1 MLKLLFLFEVDNV
14 SDSHV
19 PNDRF
24 ISWPAAIWQGF
35 LRRCPRC
42 GKGKLFKGYLNPQ
55 GKCTICDLNFED
67 LKADDG
73 PAYITMGL
81 VCLFIVPFFF
91 VMEALYEPPIG
102 IALLISLPLTLAII
116 LGLLP
121 LIKGAF
127 MAALWKSGSI

>member
-1 MLKLLFLFEVDNV
+1 M
-14 SDSHV
+14 SQ
-19 PNDRF
+19 NDVF
-24 ISWPAAIWQGF
+24 ISWPRAIIRGF
-35 LRRCPRC
+35 LRCCPRC
-42 GKGKLFKGYLNPQ
+42 GKGRLFKGYLTPQ
-55 GKCTICDLNFED
+55 DKCSVCDLNFED

-91 VMEALYEPPIG
+91 IMEALYEPPLE
-102 IALLISLPLTLAII
+102 IALVISLPITLAII

-121 LIKGAF
+121 LTKGAF